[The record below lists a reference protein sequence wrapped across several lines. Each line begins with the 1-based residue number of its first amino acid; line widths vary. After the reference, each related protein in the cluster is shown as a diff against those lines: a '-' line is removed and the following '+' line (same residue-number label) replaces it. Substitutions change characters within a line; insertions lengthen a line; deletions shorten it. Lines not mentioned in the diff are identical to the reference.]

1 MRSKKDN
8 RSFSP
13 HLLITMKKCP
23 RCNTRKSKR
32 YCPALGKS
40 LCTLCCGQIRE
51 KEVHCPAD
59 CPFLSKHKS
68 YQEKRI
74 IEKKST
80 HRRIPYSEEELLKD
94 ERMAWLAF
102 NIEAPLKEYAEQRP
116 SLNDREALL
125 ALEYAREKIAKGR
138 GLVIMPEKS
147 GKPRNELGDAIYQ
160 MIERCRYEGRIIVA
174 GKPQAYSTEEKLKVC
189 AKLIGTLKQLAQGNL
204 EGRSYIR
211 VVLERFAQMDDQ
223 SRRNKVF
230 TIT

>member
-1 MRSKKDN
+1 
-8 RSFSP
+8 
-13 HLLITMKKCP
+13 MKKCP

-51 KEVHCPAD
+51 KEVHCPVD
-59 CPFLSKHKS
+59 CLFLSKHKS

-74 IEKKST
+74 IEKKT
-80 HRRIPYSEEELLKD
+80 PHRRIPSSEEELLKD

-102 NIEAPLKEYAEQRP
+102 NIEAPLKEYAEQRA

-138 GLVIMPEKS
+138 GLVLMPEKS

-160 MIERCRYEGRIIVA
+160 MIERCRFEGRIIMA
-174 GKPQAYSTEEKLKVC
+174 GKPQTYSTEEKIKVC
-189 AKLIGTLKQLAQGNL
+189 DTLIGTLKHLAQGNL

-211 VVLERFAQMDDQ
+211 VVLERFAQMNDQ
-223 SRRNKVF
+223 SRRKKVF